1 MSKSNFLHAKITGIA
16 AVVPENV
23 INIDDEI
30 EFYKND
36 EKLLQRNKKILGLGK
51 RHIVPDGVTN
61 ADLCEAAANRLITEL
76 SVEKNEIDALIV
88 VSSSHDYI
96 YPASACILQDRLGL
110 SEDCACFDISG
121 LACSA
126 YVYGLW
132 NAHSLI
138 QSGAA
143 KKCLLLVGDTVSRH
157 SDKRNRNSNMLF
169 GDAGVATLIEYTEHS
184 IPSYFILG
192 TRGSGWNKI
201 VAPAGGSKLPIR
213 KDIVDIEITD
223 NRDNVWHLWDEIMKG
238 MDIFKFTME
247 VAPKGIDDI
256 LKFSGKNKEEIDFF
270 AFHQANKQIVDN
282 IAKYVRLPK
291 DQYSA
296 ETFTKYANC
305 AAASIATNI
314 CDQLCGKNPENVLL
328 SSFGVGLS
336 WGFAL
341 LNMKDTKNLGI
352 SIRKTPDKL
361 LTREELVENW
371 ISYFKG
377 EIDELQ
383 L

>member
-61 ADLCEAAANRLITEL
+61 AANRLITEL
-76 SVEKNEIDALIV
+76 GVEKNEIDALIV

-213 KDIVDIEITD
+213 KD
-223 NRDNVWHLWDEIMKG
+223 M
-238 MDIFKFTME
+238 
-247 VAPKGIDDI
+247 AP
-256 LKFSGKNKEEIDFF
+256 
-270 AFHQANKQIVDN
+270 
-282 IAKYVRLPK
+282 
-291 DQYSA
+291 
-296 ETFTKYANC
+296 
-305 AAASIATNI
+305 
-314 CDQLCGKNPENVLL
+314 
-328 SSFGVGLS
+328 
-336 WGFAL
+336 
-341 LNMKDTKNLGI
+341 LG
-352 SIRKTPDKL
+352 
-361 LTREELVENW
+361 
-371 ISYFKG
+371 
-377 EIDELQ
+377 
-383 L
+383 

>member
-1 MSKSNFLHAKITGIA
+1 
-16 AVVPENV
+16 
-23 INIDDEI
+23 
-30 EFYKND
+30 
-36 EKLLQRNKKILGLGK
+36 
-51 RHIVPDGVTN
+51 
-61 ADLCEAAANRLITEL
+61 
-76 SVEKNEIDALIV
+76 
-88 VSSSHDYI
+88 
-96 YPASACILQDRLGL
+96 
-110 SEDCACFDISG
+110 
-121 LACSA
+121 
-126 YVYGLW
+126 
-132 NAHSLI
+132 
-138 QSGAA
+138 
-143 KKCLLLVGDTVSRH
+143 
-157 SDKRNRNSNMLF
+157 
-169 GDAGVATLIEYTEHS
+169 
-184 IPSYFILG
+184 
-192 TRGSGWNKI
+192 
-201 VAPAGGSKLPIR
+201 
-213 KDIVDIEITD
+213 
-223 NRDNVWHLWDEIMKG
+223 MKG

-352 SIRKTPDKL
+352 GIYKTPDKL